1 MRLYLSVL
9 IRELLIISMR
19 ENCRFLWLEG
29 VFDEKTLSDFP
40 SVSIAANAWQKGFI
54 GGLQE
59 LGHEVKIFGFPY
71 ERIWPLGRLFI
82 DSCQAN
88 LAKGFTGNVV
98 GYLNFPFFTPVNVPC
113 PFGLPFFHSPR

>member
-1 MRLYLSVL
+1 
-9 IRELLIISMR
+9 MR

-98 GYLNFPFFTPVNVPC
+98 GYLNFPF
-113 PFGLPFFHSPR
+113 LRDFFRYKKMLSLINNYFEHCKKKPD